1 MSINEE
7 FKQSLILQMK
17 SENNGLLQ
25 LREFLVNYKNCGMDE
40 ESMYRNLEEM
50 RSSSDDETEDVLL
63 ELMDFVGGVVTQHY
77 VFFSL

>member
-63 ELMDFVGGVVTQHY
+63 ELMDFVGG
-77 VFFSL
+77 L

>member
-63 ELMDFVGGVVTQHY
+63 ELMDFVGGFCNPTLRI
-77 VFFSL
+77 F